1 MITSEPT
8 LADGLAV
15 PQVGYNAFATTVPL
29 LDKMVVVKE
38 EWIALAILRLV
49 ELEKCVVEG
58 AGAAGLA
65 AILAG
70 HLDEYKNK
78 RVVLL
83 LCGGNIDTTI
93 FGRCLERGLAAEGR
107 LLR

>member
-1 MITSEPT
+1 M
-8 LADGLAV
+8 L
-15 PQVGYNAFATTVPL
+15 
-29 LDKMVVVKE
+29 VVKE

-70 HLDEYKNK
+70 QLNEFKDKKYRFYTLILEIVSVKIRFFYIIF

-107 LLR
+107 LLK